1 MVPIDAR
8 AQTDVLSASVAWAL
22 AAGFAV
28 TATVLLWWSLPWP
41 LIHDTPILHYVATR
55 IAAGAAPYR
64 DVFDMNQPGA
74 YLLHL
79 AVVAWL
85 GAGDFAWRCFD
96 VAWLALTSIAVAI
109 YARPWGMA
117 AAGGAAA
124 LFAVYHV
131 SGGAWQAGQR
141 DFVLCVWLV
150 GAAAAAVAWLED
162 ETRGPWRLAVAGL
175 LLGAGIT
182 MKPHAVIFAVA
193 LGIAIARVAWRR
205 SITSAALVAY
215 AGGLAVA
222 PLGVFAWL
230 VARGAFGA
238 WWDVVFGYLLPL
250 YSRLTR
256 PEDWGFWRIEVWYAL
271 GAAVVLSLAA
281 IGWER
286 RFGWRHGIAALGLAY
301 GVFHYVGQGKGWEY
315 HLYPLAAFAA
325 LLAFSSVEGLL
336 ARRRLVATLLVALTL
351 VASAALLARRGWDA
365 SNAQWIWDKEAIVR
379 LLAADLGLNM
389 RPMDRVQVL
398 DTAEGGTHA
407 LLRLGAPAAT
417 RFIYDFHFFH
427 DVEHPTI
434 QRLRTEF
441 VRDLAARP
449 PRFVVVFTRGWPSG
463 KLERITRFPALNDFL
478 EANYRAVQRR
488 NPYLILEARPR
499 P

>member
-1 MVPIDAR
+1 VSTDAR
-8 AQTDVLSASVAWAL
+8 AQPDVLAASVAWAL
-22 AAGFAV
+22 VGLFALIAA
-28 TATVLLWWSLPWP
+28 VLLWFSLPWP
-41 LIHDTPILHYVATR
+41 LIHDAPTLHYIATR
-55 IAAGAAPYR
+55 IAAGAVPYR

-74 YLLHL
+74 YLVHR

-85 GAGDFAWRCFD
+85 GAGDVAWRGFD
-96 VAWLALTSIAVAI
+96 VAWLVLTCVAAAI
-109 YARPWGMA
+109 YARPWGTA

-131 SGGAWQAGQR
+131 TGGAWQAGQR
-141 DFVLCVWLV
+141 DFLLCVWLL

-162 ETRGPWRLAVAGL
+162 ATAGAWRLAAAGFV
-175 LLGAGIT
+175 LGAGIAL
-182 MKPHAVIFAVA
+182 KPHAVIFAVA
-193 LGIAIARVAWRR
+193 LGVVIARAARRR
-205 SITSAALVAY
+205 SVGVAALALY
-215 AGGLAVA
+215 TGGLAVV
-222 PLGVFAWL
+222 PLAVAAWL
-230 VARGAFGA
+230 VARGAFDA
-238 WWDVVFGYLLPL
+238 WREILFGYLLPL
-250 YSRLTR
+250 YARLTR
-256 PEDWGFWRIEVWYAL
+256 PEDWNFWRVEVWYAI

-281 IGWER
+281 TVWER
-286 RFGWRHGIAALGLAY
+286 RFGWRHGIAVLGLAY
-301 GVFHYVGQGKGWEY
+301 GVLHYVGQGKGWEY

-325 LLAFSSVEGLL
+325 VLAFSTVEGLL
-336 ARRRLVATLLVALTL
+336 ARRRRAAGGLVALIL
-351 VASAALLARRGWDA
+351 VAGAAVLARRGWDA
-365 SNAQWIWDKEAIVR
+365 TNARWVWDKEYVVR

-389 RPMDRVQVL
+389 RPMDRVQML
-398 DTAEGGTHA
+398 DTTEGGTHA
-407 LLRLGAPAAT
+407 LLRLGVPSAT

-427 DVEHPTI
+427 DVDHPTI
-434 QRLRTEF
+434 QRLRAEF